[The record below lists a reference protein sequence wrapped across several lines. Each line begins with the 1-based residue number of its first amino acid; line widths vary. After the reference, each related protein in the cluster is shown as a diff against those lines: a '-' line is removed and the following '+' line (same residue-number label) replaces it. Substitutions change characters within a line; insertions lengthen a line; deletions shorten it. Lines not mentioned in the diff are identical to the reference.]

1 MIKELQYK
9 GYATEPSDYEC
20 PDGQLATSLNL
31 INEDEQLKPVF
42 QPQQLCVLPSGHR
55 VACVHNTSQTDKL
68 YILTYGSV
76 LKYFN
81 STVITSAQ
89 QLPVPLATMNSSI
102 SDIHNFL
109 TASIY
114 DIGIV
119 GNTLVVLA
127 SDGVH
132 YVLWN
137 GSQYKYIGQKPPE
150 IKVTFGLRSEF
161 TCYPK
166 DKNAGSAGATV
177 HEDCA
182 HLKMFIDGDD
192 VVMPFVDTMGAWVK
206 PKDDWSPPYDFQN
219 AFDYS
224 LEGIDAASAY
234 VKRWTDFAMA
244 NVNMLISQQGTKE
257 GKFVFPF
264 LVRWAYELYD
274 GSLIMHSDPVLLI
287 PNSKYPFFAMR
298 GDQGFDLEDV
308 GNDNRNIQ
316 FFGRAYGFVAA
327 LTAKIINSDAL
338 SDLNSN
344 WSDIVQRI
352 NIYVSAPVYTYK
364 QDGKVFGWT
373 NMDDQGDWDEF
384 YTEGEVTLNNT
395 TACKQFALADV
406 FHRWNVASGAQ
417 AADRYFVP
425 YDGSHPLPSYILTMP
440 ERTEDEILKDVETGT
455 FYKIKSYGINDYDL
469 NRMASNHTNVKLED
483 GTLGSLYSREVMK
496 DDYHSRDKITAK
508 RIFVYNNRANMAD
521 IRRTLHSPLSPVIA
535 WARNERVNNTPWVT
549 AVEISTDATNNIL
562 VSDSGNVGC
571 TMPRFVFYPDKYAK
585 FAYLKLTDTNNNNTV
600 HEYKVALKEHPFL
613 EGAYWFGSLHATLSV
628 SETSGSFP
636 EQSATD
642 ILQPNKIYTSEPD
655 NPFVFPALGI
665 NTVGTGT
672 IIAIA
677 AAAKA
682 LSQGQFGEFPLY
694 AFTTEGVWALEVS
707 PKTGAY
713 SARQPIT
720 RDVCISPDSITQ
732 LDDTVL
738 FATKRGIMLISGSQT
753 QCITDGI
760 FSEAPFNVFD
770 LPGIDQLHAK
780 IGHSADACLP
790 TKPFLGFLAGCQM
803 VYDYVHQR
811 IFVFNPATETV
822 NGVTAPLYT
831 YAYVFSLKSK
841 MWGMTFSSLKSTI
854 NSYPDALAMTHDNK
868 LVSFSETD
876 ETVCKGLYITRPLK
890 LEAADV
896 HKTISALIQ
905 RGHFQRGDV
914 GTVLYGSRDLYTWH
928 LIWSSKDQYLRGFR
942 GTPYKYF
949 RIAGVATLTDGKSI
963 FGASIN
969 FEPRHTNQL
978 R

>member
-1 MIKELQYK
+1 MNKEIK
-9 GYATEPSDYEC
+9 YAGFATVPSDYEC
-20 PDGQLATSLNL
+20 ADGQLAASLNL
-31 INEDEQLKPVF
+31 ISEDDQLKPLF
-42 QPQQLCVLPSGHR
+42 QPQQLCVLPAGHK
-55 VACVHNTSQTDKL
+55 VVCVHNTSQTDKL

-81 STVITSAQ
+81 STVISGAQ
-89 QLPVPLATMNSSI
+89 QLPVPLATMSSAI
-102 SDIHNFL
+102 NLIHNFD

-132 YVLWN
+132 YVLWT
-137 GSQYKYIGQKPPE
+137 GSAYKYLGQKPPE
-150 IKVTFGLRSEF
+150 VKMTFGLRSEF

-182 HLKMFIDGDD
+182 RLKMFIDGDN
-192 VVMPFVDTMGAWVK
+192 VKMPFVTDQGGAWVQ
-206 PKDDWSPPYDFQN
+206 PKDSWTPPSSFED

-224 LEGIDAASAY
+224 LEGIDAASMY

-244 NVNMLISQQGTKE
+244 NVNMLISQHGTKE

-274 GSLIMHSDPVLLI
+274 DSLIMHSDPVLLI
-287 PNSKYPFFAMR
+287 PNSKYPFFALR
-298 GDQGFDLEDV
+298 GEYGFDLQDV
-308 GNDNRNIQ
+308 GNDNRDMQ

-327 LTAKIINSDAL
+327 LTAKIINDSAL
-338 SDLNSN
+338 NDLNNN

-373 NMDDQGDWDEF
+373 NMDDQGDWDDF

-406 FHRWNVASGAQ
+406 FHVWNIASGAQ
-417 AADRYFVP
+417 ASDRYFVP

-455 FYKIKSYGINDYDL
+455 FYKIKSYGINDSDVVAMTL
-469 NRMASNHTNVKLED
+469 GHTNVKLED

-508 RIFVYNNRANMAD
+508 RIFVYNNRVNLAD
-521 IRRTLHSPLSPVIA
+521 IRRRLHKPLSPVIA
-535 WARNERVNNTPWVT
+535 WARNENANNVNTPWLT

-571 TMPRFVFYPDKYAK
+571 AMPRYIFYPDKHAK
-585 FAYLKLTDTNNNNTV
+585 FAYLKLTDTNNAI
-600 HEYKVALKEHPFL
+600 HEWKVALREHPFL
-613 EGAYWFGSLHATLSV
+613 EGAYWFGSLHAELSV

-636 EQSATD
+636 TESITD
-642 ILQPNKIYTSEPD
+642 ILQPNKIYTSVPD

-665 NTVGTGT
+665 KAVGTGT

-682 LSQGQFGEFPLY
+682 LSQGQFGQFPLY

-713 SARQPIT
+713 TARQPIT

-738 FATKRGIMLISGSQT
+738 FATKRGIMLISGSQAV
-753 QCITDGI
+753 CLTDNI
-760 FSEAPFNVFD
+760 SDDAFNV
-770 LPGIDQLHAK
+770 LSLTGVSQLHTR
-780 IGHSADACLP
+780 IGHGNDACLP
-790 TKPFLGFLAGCQM
+790 IKPFLAFLSGCHM
-803 VYDYVHQR
+803 IYDYIHQR
-811 IFVFNPATETV
+811 IVVFNPDTAMV
-822 NGVTAPLYT
+822 NGAATPLYT
-831 YAYVFSLKSK
+831 YAYVYSLKSK
-841 MWGMTFSSLKSTI
+841 QWGMMFSDIGSSF
-854 NSYPDALAMTHDNK
+854 NAYPQALAMTHDDK
-868 LVSFSETD
+868 LVSFAGTD
-876 ETVCKGLYITRPLK
+876 ETVCNALFVTRPLK
-890 LEAADV
+890 LDMPDV
-896 HKTISALIQ
+896 LKTVSTVIQ
-905 RGHFQRGDV
+905 RGLFQRGDV
-914 GTVLYGSRDLYTWH
+914 TTILYGSRDLYSWH
-928 LIWSSKDQYLRGFR
+928 LVWSSVDHYLRCFR

-949 RIAGVATLTDGKSI
+949 RIAGTASIFNGKSVY
-963 FGASIN
+963 GASIA